1 MKIFKIATVLSLLL
15 STSVLA
21 STIEP
26 EDNWNFIELSKSVN
40 LFSDSDNARK
50 TSLDGFKILNHKYY
64 AIASIKNT
72 DYKDSVGTS
81 ANYFS
86 VGAGT
91 YSKITNRMNAF
102 IGASLVTSLYDND
115 LNQDHSSNGIKIEL
129 GVTALARYNLSFEN
143 KIFHEALSKG
153 DHTGFQSAIRYNF
166 NDELIIG
173 VKYELR
179 ERGEDYFD
187 LGIGWKF

>member
-1 MKIFKIATVLSLLL
+1 MKNFKLIGAVALLL
-15 STSVLA
+15 SASASA

-26 EDNWNFIELSKSVN
+26 QDNWNFIELSKSIN
-40 LFSDSDNARK
+40 LFSDGDNARK

-64 AIASIKNT
+64 AVASIKNT

-81 ANYFS
+81 ANYLS
-86 VGAGT
+86 IGAGT
-91 YSKITNRMNAF
+91 YSKIRHGMNAF
-102 IGASLVTSLYDND
+102 IGASLVTSLYDNN
-115 LNQDHSSNGIKIEL
+115 LNQDYSSNGIKIEL